1 MKTITKST
9 NGKTKEEEELEKLKE
24 IINRIK
30 NYANNDLKEH
40 LQSKK
45 YNSNRKSKS
54 LHITKSNFQK
64 NSSSKTRED
73 RNDRE
78 FLTNFMNDDDYIS
91 IGAQNMHLLSDDDK
105 NQSITSRE
113 KFKKLSKLMLDD
125 KEVVVENG
133 FGMEEDKMILHLF
146 TALSRKAKKVF
157 VEEDI
162 DKLNR
167 LQVFFRRINGIK
179 LPQVPEN
186 TDVNEEGESESDET
200 DLKEKDVISFMKK
213 ELPKINCD
221 LLSNINHNF
230 ITIEEIYN
238 SDEMKRKNENDD
250 DNNILYPVVA
260 EEVGKEVSDQNIVN
274 ETNLPNWDNN
284 KFLDFNAHCPNKK
297 YIFRP
302 DRNAIKYMNKIKHK
316 QNKSIQ
322 KIIELGELDEEYFPK
337 NSENMPLELIY
348 EFALRNKIME
358 ETRTDSITLV
368 ETLRIN
374 ENKTLS
380 LNNNTEMKEE
390 EHFDLNNSLTE
401 ESKKE
406 NFDEINDNDTNLNN
420 FTNNEIFNDSKQQK
434 TISSNND
441 NEPKEESKETDKEKE
456 KNDKK
461 GEAQNSF
468 KSLNLSS
475 SM

>member
-1 MKTITKST
+1 MKTLTKTT

-24 IINRIK
+24 IINKIK

-45 YNSNRKSKS
+45 YNSSRKSKS

-78 FLTNFMNDDDYIS
+78 FLTNFMNDDDYIP
-91 IGAQNMHLLSDDDK
+91 IGAQNMHLLTDDDK

-133 FGMEEDKMILHLF
+133 FGMDEDKMILHLF

-157 VEEDI
+157 VEEDL

-179 LPQVPEN
+179 IPQVPEN
-186 TDVNEEGESESDET
+186 TNANEEEEIEIDET

-238 SDEMKRKNENDD
+238 SDEMKRKNQNDD
-250 DNNILYPVVA
+250 DNNILYPLTA
-260 EEVGKEVSDQNIVN
+260 EEFEKEEQNNVN
-274 ETNLPNWDNN
+274 ENIPNWEHN
-284 KFLDFNAHCPNKK
+284 KFLDFNSHCPNKK
-297 YIFRP
+297 YIFKP
-302 DRNAIKYMNKIKHK
+302 DRKAIKYMNKVKHK
-316 QNKSIQ
+316 QDKSIQ
-322 KIIELGELDEEYFPK
+322 RIIELGELDEEYFPK
-337 NSENMPLELIY
+337 NSENMPLDLIY
-348 EFALRNKIME
+348 DFALRNKIME

-374 ENKTLS
+374 ENKNIS
-380 LNNNTEMKEE
+380 INNSAEIKEDN
-390 EHFDLNNSLTE
+390 HLDLNPLTE
-401 ESKKE
+401 DKKE
-406 NFDEINDNDTNLNN
+406 NFDEINDHDTNHN
-420 FTNNEIFNDSKQQK
+420 FTNHEIFNDSKQHK
-434 TISSNND
+434 TISSND
-441 NEPKEESKETDKEKE
+441 NEQKEEEDKEGEKEIEKKE
-456 KNDKK
+456 KT
-461 GEAQNSF
+461 QNSF